1 MLIYI
6 EVVKHMFENEIFNLE
21 VLETDKKCYKNSKRV
36 TIAFHIAVSAFKIY
50 SEWGV
55 GIHD

>member
-50 SEWGV
+50 SE
-55 GIHD
+55 